1 MLKLK
6 ALSKKTVQSHSPINP
21 FLKQTVQSFRGLI
34 ASIFFFSF
42 FINLLTLAVP
52 LYLLQIYAK
61 VLPSRSMDT
70 LLFLTGIALV
80 AVIALGVLESIR
92 RTIMAKMGTRFD
104 NQLSEHLLNSS
115 IHRTIHKGRSSVNVM
130 RELAGIRQ
138 FLCGPSIFPL
148 LDMPWTPLFLFIMF
162 LLHPLLGLV
171 GLLGALIMVGIACF
185 NEYATRIPSSLANKE
200 SAGLLEDARSYMNNA
215 DVIQAMGMHESILKN
230 WRARNERSLA
240 ANYHAGLISTKMQ
253 SLSKMVRLFLQVGV
267 LCLVVWLILQEQ
279 LSTGVT
285 IVSILLLRR
294 AIAPLEQSI
303 QSWKSVLKA
312 REAFQN
318 ISEYLDHA
326 ASLES
331 APDMP
336 LPSGNLGAEGVS
348 FRRSGEKRSVFSRV
362 SMSVKPGTVCAL
374 VGPTGAGKSTMLRV
388 LAGVV
393 APTSGKVTIGG
404 YEMSQWSAVQRG
416 PAVGFLPQ
424 DVCLFAGT
432 VSENICRLTGSS
444 IDTVIEAANLANAHE
459 LIQELPLGYDTQLEE
474 GGLNLSGGQ
483 RQRIG
488 LARAVY
494 GKPVIV
500 LLDEPDASL
509 DEPGRS
515 ALRKTLRELRRKN
528 IAVLM
533 TTHRQSTE
541 RLADKVYK
549 LDSGKVALVRE
560 SNKKLVVDNVPPLS
574 EQVEHTIPA
583 ANDSASNSI
592 EVPLQAVANLSA
604 ACQVGLFPSSVN
616 SLSPSDT
623 ASPPLGVP
631 ARASLQIASDSS
643 MSKVSAQ
650 QTADGL
656 SNVGGIPPDSS
667 SMTEK
672 QDSAVRLNK
681 SNAPTTIA
689 DAQEVNGNRI
699 NRKLNRIRTLVKKPH
714 TGR

>member
-6 ALSKKTVQSHSPINP
+6 TLSKKAVRSGTPINP
-21 FLKQTVQSFRGLI
+21 FLVQTVQSFRASI
-34 ASIFFFSF
+34 ASVFFFSF

-80 AVIALGVLESIR
+80 AVIALGVLESVR

-130 RELAGIRQ
+130 RDLAGFRQ
-138 FLCGPSIFPL
+138 FLGGSSIFPL
-148 LDMPWTPLFLFIMF
+148 LDLPWTPLFLFIMY

-171 GLLGALIMVGIACF
+171 GLLGALIMVGFAIF
-185 NEYATRIPSSLANKE
+185 NEYATREPTSLASKE
-200 SAGLLEDARSYMNNA
+200 SSGLLEDASSYMKNA

-230 WRARNERSLA
+230 WKIRNDRSLIA
-240 ANYHAGLISTKMQ
+240 SYHAGRISAKMQ
-253 SLSKMVRLFLQVGV
+253 SLSKMVRLFLQIGV
-267 LCLVVWLILQEQ
+267 LFLVVWLILQEQ
-279 LSTGVT
+279 LSMGVT

-294 AIAPLEQSI
+294 AIAPLEQAI

-318 ISEYLDHA
+318 ISEYLNHA

-331 APDMP
+331 VPDMP
-336 LPSGNLGAEGVS
+336 TPSGNMCAEGAS
-348 FRRSGEKRSVFSRV
+348 FRRSGEKISVFSRANI
-362 SMSVKPGTVCAL
+362 SVEPGTVCAL
-374 VGPTGAGKSTMLRV
+374 IGPTGAGKSTMLRV
-388 LAGVV
+388 LAGIV

-404 YEMSQWSAVQRG
+404 HEMSQWSAVQRG
-416 PAVGFLPQ
+416 PSIGFLPQ

-432 VSENICRLTGSS
+432 VSENISRLTESS
-444 IDTVIEAANLANAHE
+444 IEAVIKAANLANAHE
-459 LIQELPLGYDTQLEE
+459 LIQELPQGYDTRLEE
-474 GGLNLSGGQ
+474 GALNLSGGQ

-494 GKPVIV
+494 GEPAIV

-509 DEPGRS
+509 DESGRS

-549 LDSGKVALVRE
+549 LDSGKVTLERK
-560 SNKKLVVDNVPPLS
+560 SKKKLVVDEVLPSS
-574 EQVEHTIPA
+574 ENVEHAASA
-583 ANDSASNSI
+583 ANDSSSDSEN
-592 EVPLQAVANLSA
+592 VPLKAVVNMPLIY
-604 ACQVGLFPSSVN
+604 QGEVFPSSADT
-616 SLSPSDT
+616 LTPSDT
-623 ASPPLGVP
+623 ASAQLRVQD
-631 ARASLQIASDSS
+631 ATSLQIASDSS
-643 MSKVSAQ
+643 ISIGSVQHS
-650 QTADGL
+650 ADGL
-656 SNVGGIPPDSS
+656 GNGGGTSIESRKTTEQQDSS
-667 SMTEK
+667 VSLSKGNTSMT
-672 QDSAVRLNK
+672 DSA
-681 SNAPTTIA
+681 
-689 DAQEVNGNRI
+689 AQEANGNRI
-699 NRKLNRIRTLVKKPH
+699 NRKLSRMKTLGKKPLI
-714 TGR
+714 GR